1 MHTITK
7 TAWVTFLT
15 LVCTSNL
22 QAQTK
27 AKDIV
32 LNLGAY
38 SGYGHQQREPFTEG
52 SGIPAMSAGAE
63 YFFSKYFAIGSYI
76 TYTYVYDKFV
86 GTTERYKDVW
96 RGWDI
101 GVKPTFH
108 FNPLLT
114 EHLMNKI
121 DIYLSGFGG
130 YAYRALRYDKTNIYR
145 DSLNYSI
152 DGLRAGGM
160 IGFRYFTSN
169 NLGLYGELGKSN
181 RWFIGGGVTVMLN

>member
-1 MHTITK
+1 MHSKTK
-7 TAWVTFLT
+7 TAWLISLT
-15 LVCTSNL
+15 LFCISNL
-22 QAQTK
+22 EAQTK

-38 SGYGHQQREPFTEG
+38 SGYGYKQIEPFTET

-63 YFFSKYFAIGSYI
+63 YFFNKYFAIGSYV
-76 TYTYVYDKFV
+76 TYTYAYDKFV

-96 RGWDI
+96 YGWDI

-108 FNPLLT
+108 FNSLLA
-114 EHLMNKI
+114 EHLANKI

-130 YAYRALRYDKTNIYR
+130 YAYRALRYDKTNIYS

-152 DGLRAGGM
+152 NGLNAGGI
-160 IGFRYFTSN
+160 IGFRFYASKKI
-169 NLGLYGELGKSN
+169 GLYSELGKSH
-181 RWFIGGGVTVMLN
+181 RWFIGGGFILNLR

>member
-1 MHTITK
+1 MHNKTK
-7 TAWVTFLT
+7 TAWLIFLT
-15 LVCTSNL
+15 LFCISNIK
-22 QAQTK
+22 AQTK

-38 SGYGHQQREPFTEG
+38 SGYGHQQREPFTEN
-52 SGIPAMSAGAE
+52 SGIPAMSVGAE
-63 YFFSKYFAIGSYI
+63 YFFSKCFAIGTYV

-108 FNPLLT
+108 FNPLLA
-114 EHLMNKI
+114 EHIANKM
-121 DIYLSGFGG
+121 DIYVSGFGG

-152 DGLRAGGM
+152 DGLSAGGI
-160 IGFRYFTSN
+160 IGFRFYASKKF
-169 NLGLYGELGKSN
+169 GLYGELGKSN
-181 RWFIGGGVTVMLN
+181 RWFIGGGVTLKLR